1 MDWVR
6 RMEEIIDGDPKPRQ
20 DRSHLPPRPAAPK
33 SAPKDQPEDGDALG
47 DGEAQQLTASTKRP
61 AGVDLRDPDKAKKS
75 KMTEK
80 AKGKKSKGHKVDEK
94 RVSRQQYRDVMV
106 RGHRRFF
113 YSMMAQ
119 CATRGQG
126 LLIELARNGRDGDF
140 GYCRYRWTDSER
152 RAFIKY
158 SHVPAAVH
166 DLPPNTPLVC
176 IFYYCR
182 HRETWYTGPK
192 IAPKHYERLN
202 LSDKDSIIFWDIS
215 GPDVITEPPT
225 SVAQETDTNRRPI
238 LAIVPSE
245 DVQPSLQQ
253 KASIESSIRKPGDD
267 WEKHT
272 PSISSML
279 NTGCFV
285 TEYTMPRMPM
295 DPGCDWSA
303 IWTFLDNLT
312 VCNQFEHPAG
322 LSRNAY
328 SYRHP
333 LQAVNQRLAEY
344 WDVWAQRNN
353 EKDDDA
359 EDDEVAEIN
368 TELER

>member
-1 MDWVR
+1 M
-6 RMEEIIDGDPKPRQ
+6 
-20 DRSHLPPRPAAPK
+20 
-33 SAPKDQPEDGDALG
+33 LG
-47 DGEAQQLTASTKRP
+47 DGEAQKLAASAKRLADADP
-61 AGVDLRDPDKAKKS
+61 ENPDKAKKPKVTGKS
-75 KMTEK
+75 
-80 AKGKKSKGHKVDEK
+80 KGKKSKDQKAAEKQADEK
-94 RVSRQQYRDVMV
+94 RATRKQYRDVMV

-113 YSMMAQ
+113 YSMMRQ

-140 GYCRYRWTDSER
+140 GYCRYRWTESER

-166 DLPPNTPLVC
+166 GLPHTTPLVC

-182 HRETWYTGPK
+182 HRESWYTGPK

-202 LSDKDSIIFWDIS
+202 LSEKDSIIFWDIS
-215 GPDVITEPPT
+215 GPDVITEPPAT
-225 SVAQETDTNRRPI
+225 TTQEIDTNRRPI
-238 LAIVPSE
+238 LAIVPSG

-272 PSISSML
+272 PSISGLL
-279 NTGCFV
+279 NTGHFV
-285 TEYTMPRMPM
+285 TEYTMPRIPL

-303 IWTFLDNLT
+303 VWTFLDNLT
-312 VCNQFEHPAG
+312 VCSQYEHPAG
-322 LSRNAY
+322 LIRDAQ
-328 SYRHP
+328 SYRHT
-333 LQAVNQRLAEY
+333 LQEVNQRLAEY
-344 WDVWAQRNN
+344 WDVWAQRDN

-368 TELER
+368 A